1 MTPPAWLPPLVL
13 FADHRGNWDVYVE
26 VLYKYYREDF
36 VDSRPVFGSQNVFT
50 KRYPLE
56 LGKEATFWHLISEG
70 KVEQDRIPDL
80 RRCERIRWPRPTIQH
95 ATDSGV
101 KMWQNQRRDETRVC
115 IWCEEAEFLVVL
127 AKRPTYYLLWTAYP
141 VVEEHRKRKL
151 RKEYEAYKRLTP
163 P

>member
-1 MTPPAWLPPLVL
+1 MTPPVWLPPLVL
-13 FADHRGNWDVYVE
+13 FADHRGDWGVYVE

-36 VDSRPVFGSQNVFT
+36 VESRPAFDGQNVFT
-50 KRYPLE
+50 KRHPLE

-70 KVEQDRIPDL
+70 DVEQDRIPDL

-95 ATDSGV
+95 AMHSGV
-101 KMWQNQRRDETRVC
+101 KMWQNQRRGETRVC

-127 AKRPTYYLLWTAYP
+127 AKRSTYYLLWTAYP